1 MRKIIVG
8 VIILSFIE
16 VGSIYAQTDKNG
28 YIDTHVHLNVQSRQ
42 MGRRRGGQ
50 RQASSAANYEM
61 AAEQL
66 LADMDYYGAQK
77 ALIMPPPQVPEQGAV
92 CDYKDLIGV
101 AQKHPGRIF
110 FLGGGDTLNRLIHQY
125 KPSEVTAEVRA
136 EFNNIAEEIISSGAK
151 GFGEMAVLHL
161 SLINSRHAF
170 EEADADHPLFL
181 LLADIAASHNV
192 PIDLHMEAVPQ
203 DMQLPEGL
211 NRNSQ
216 KNPPI
221 LHANIPALERL
232 LSHNK
237 KTMIVWQHIG
247 WDNTGW
253 MTVELLRRLLETH
266 PNLYLSMRGEKRIYD
281 MNGQLKPNRIIDVNG
296 EIHPEWFELI
306 SDFPDRFMVGTDD
319 FFGAAINTAS
329 GKSLP
334 TTSYETW
341 GIVNQLPPE
350 LAEKVGRS
358 NAARVYNL

>member
-1 MRKIIVG
+1 M
-8 VIILSFIE
+8 
-16 VGSIYAQTDKNG
+16 
-28 YIDTHVHLNVQSRQ
+28 
-42 MGRRRGGQ
+42 
-50 RQASSAANYEM
+50 
-61 AAEQL
+61 
-66 LADMDYYGAQK
+66 
-77 ALIMPPPQVPEQGAV
+77 
-92 CDYKDLIGV
+92 
-101 AQKHPGRIF
+101 
-110 FLGGGDTLNRLIHQY
+110 
-125 KPSEVTAEVRA
+125 
-136 EFNNIAEEIISSGAK
+136 
-151 GFGEMAVLHL
+151 
-161 SLINSRHAF
+161 
-170 EEADADHPLFL
+170 

-203 DMQLPEGL
+203 DMQLQEGL

-306 SDFPDRFMVGTDD
+306 TDFPDRFMVGTDD

-358 NAARVYNL
+358 NAARVYNLE